1 MSREKKSQVDDLTKL
16 RRILDNSPDP
26 TLTSLLSK
34 DEKALESVRRRLSG
48 DSSITRTKTER
59 FSHAFNSLEPRVSV
73 HTKVTVSPR
82 LITPLPKVEL
92 STPLPEFEL
101 VSTSTPSKPMPSQD
115 VNFDS
120 EDLFEIEKVK
130 VILPEFLEV
139 TPEETIQQPP
149 EKEKPLYNNGTPVED
164 SNLPEWQPVTDEEA
178 SEMQKPD
185 RKPDV
190 DDIPEFE
197 RVNVSVTPEKLEK
210 PIESETHPTEEIPVT
225 TSVEFQQVES
235 PEPSFK
241 ILSRRKQRE
250 EIREQRKKE
259 RDAKKLKKI
268 ELKQIKKETREK
280 EEVKR
285 IVKEQYPLQQ
295 LREEALS
302 KSEPISTG
310 ETPPI
315 KVDLSAFKGIECID
329 ENTAELLYK
338 NGYFSTENIKDA
350 TVDDLVQIRGIKR
363 KLAKQIKKDIE
374 QKITLPE
381 NQEFTPIKRKMTK
394 KLSKNSFQDDAEWE
408 SYPARE
414 KIKKPSPS
422 NVCIYNE
429 YTLYKRETRKHDG
442 KKTTIHFFSKE
453 KPEMGHPARLPG
465 GYQIAINKNTG
476 IPFLKK
482 KR

>member
-26 TLTSLLSK
+26 TLASLLSK

-48 DSSITRTKTER
+48 DSSNTPEKTEH
-59 FSHAFNSLEPRVSV
+59 FSHTFNSLEPRVSV
-73 HTKVTVSPR
+73 HAKVTVSPR
-82 LITPLPKVEL
+82 LITPVPKIEL
-92 STPLPEFEL
+92 SPPLPEFEL
-101 VSTSTPSKPMPSQD
+101 VSTSTPSKPMLSQEVD
-115 VNFDS
+115 FDS
-120 EDLFEIEKVK
+120 EDLFEVEKVD

-139 TPEETIQQPP
+139 TPEETLQQPREN
-149 EKEKPLYNNGTPVED
+149 EKTLHTTTAPVQD
-164 SNLPEWQPVTDEEA
+164 LNFPEWQPVTEES
-178 SEMQKPD
+178 SEMQQPD
-185 RKPDV
+185 QNLKV
-190 DDIPEFE
+190 DDIPEFD
-197 RVNVSVTPEKLEK
+197 RVDIATTPEK
-210 PIESETHPTEEIPVT
+210 PIESETQTAQKTPVEA
-225 TSVEFQQVES
+225 SVEFQQVES
-235 PEPSFK
+235 PEMSFK
-241 ILSRRKQRE
+241 ILSRKKQRE
-250 EIREQRKKE
+250 ERKAQRKKE
-259 RDAKKLKKI
+259 RDAKKLQKI

-280 EEVKR
+280 EQVKR
-285 IVKEQYPLQQ
+285 IVKEQYPLQK
-295 LREEALS
+295 LREETV
-302 KSEPISTG
+302 SESESISTG

-315 KVDLSAFKGIECID
+315 KVDLSAFNGIECID
-329 ENTAELLYK
+329 EKIAELLYK

-374 QKITLPE
+374 QKITIPE

-394 KLSKNSFQDDAEWE
+394 KPSKNSFQDDAEWE

-414 KIKKPSPS
+414 KIQKRSPS
-422 NVCIYNE
+422 TVCIYNE

-453 KPEMGHPARLPG
+453 KPKLGHPAQLPG